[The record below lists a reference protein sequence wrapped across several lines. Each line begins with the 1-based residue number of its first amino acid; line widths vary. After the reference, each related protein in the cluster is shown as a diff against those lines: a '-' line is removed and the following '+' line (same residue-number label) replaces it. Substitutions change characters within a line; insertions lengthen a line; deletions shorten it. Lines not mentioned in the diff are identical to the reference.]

1 MSVLLIQID
10 ENDFMKVKELITRNY
25 AGAKVITVNQLP
37 GDTDWLLSM
46 TEIPD
51 LLDRLINTAGEP
63 AVQRVLHYI
72 NCHFRRSLTLEEV
85 SSEVHLN
92 PVYFS
97 QWFKQKTD
105 CGFKEYITY
114 IRLQEV
120 RHWLL
125 NSDHTINWIA
135 EYVGYQD
142 TAHLSKLFRKHFGL
156 APGMYRQ
163 KIRNERQASR

>member
-10 ENDFMKVKELITRNY
+10 ENDFMEVKELITRNY

-63 AVQRVLHYI
+63 AVQRVLHY
-72 NCHFRRSLTLEEV
+72 
-85 SSEVHLN
+85 
-92 PVYFS
+92 
-97 QWFKQKTD
+97 
-105 CGFKEYITY
+105 
-114 IRLQEV
+114 
-120 RHWLL
+120 
-125 NSDHTINWIA
+125 
-135 EYVGYQD
+135 
-142 TAHLSKLFRKHFGL
+142 KLFRKHFGL